1 LSLSSKSYRLFSK
14 GKTPI
19 QVAIT
24 LNLTETET
32 TKFYQEYWNLEQMH
46 ELRMVYEEIGANIVH
61 FLKLYRLSKDV
72 HMIPRQVINLL
83 QIATNDLQSVEQR
96 YKKLQRNI
104 EYFKSKTLDA
114 NKTLEEL
121 KSQIQT
127 ARQILDYYYLSC
139 QKEISKI
146 LQLHRQNIRLN
157 SILRQ
162 LKNSDE
168 VYLKIRYAAKQAV
181 SGILSDSRQL
191 LKFAI
196 LSLTES
202 LRTDP
207 IKFNFLIH
215 GMPTPLMMSKST
227 IEGHQGIKP
236 FSYYS
241 NQNSYAETLTDLIV
255 IESASLYEKMVNDFA
270 NQTMNNAAAGSSAK
284 LLPSL
289 RYSDEQNDTQALLA
303 YRHITQTS
311 VYDR

>member
-114 NKTLEEL
+114 NITMEEL

-139 QKEISKI
+139 QKEKQNTTVAQTKHKTKFYSKTV
-146 LQLHRQNIRLN
+146 
-157 SILRQ
+157 
-162 LKNSDE
+162 E
-168 VYLKIRYAAKQAV
+168 
-181 SGILSDSRQL
+181 
-191 LKFAI
+191 
-196 LSLTES
+196 E
-202 LRTDP
+202 
-207 IKFNFLIH
+207 
-215 GMPTPLMMSKST
+215 
-227 IEGHQGIKP
+227 
-236 FSYYS
+236 
-241 NQNSYAETLTDLIV
+241 
-255 IESASLYEKMVNDFA
+255 
-270 NQTMNNAAAGSSAK
+270 
-284 LLPSL
+284 
-289 RYSDEQNDTQALLA
+289 
-303 YRHITQTS
+303 
-311 VYDR
+311 